1 MGQVDTCILCELAG
15 LNEEWLNATGEE
27 FKYVVSVAAKELG
40 GVIVS
45 AYLDGKPIRGSPLAN
60 ALRASGQRDM
70 TKFVSGVRKKNIHE
84 TIVLFLKGE

>member
-60 ALRASGQRDM
+60 ALRARGQRDM
-70 TKFVSGVRKKNIHE
+70 TKFVSGVRKKYTRNYC
-84 TIVLFLKGE
+84 TIFER